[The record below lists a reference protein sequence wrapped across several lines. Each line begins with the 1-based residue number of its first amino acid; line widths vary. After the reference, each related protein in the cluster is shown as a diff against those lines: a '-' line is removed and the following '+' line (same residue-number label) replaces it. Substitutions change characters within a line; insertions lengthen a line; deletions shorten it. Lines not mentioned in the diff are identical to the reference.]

1 MSTPIESPEDAARR
15 AREAGEDDSDAYR
28 FGRPPDDLP
37 FFDPPVPTRITDVA
51 AVDIQT
57 LDLGKKSDR
66 QRFMDMPDAV
76 YVGEPNYIAP
86 LRMHQNKFLD
96 PARNPAFK
104 SLEVKVLMAVQG
116 GTDVGRLTVQI
127 DKNYNEYHG
136 TQTGFLGF
144 FECINDRKVAHALFT
159 HGIEWLKGKGIEEVF
174 GPTHFTLNHQ
184 AGLLV
189 ENFDR
194 PPFVEETYNPR
205 YYEELFNSY
214 GFGKA
219 KDLLVWWI
227 DITGGMETKNRKRI
241 ARISERIKK
250 REGITIRH
258 IDMKRL
264 DEEFEHI
271 FQLYLSAWQK
281 NWGFAPLPKEEF
293 MWLLADLEEV
303 AIPELVL
310 FVMVGD
316 RTVGFCATL
325 PNVNDRLPKDGRLFP
340 FAWTKLLFGGVKKSK
355 HARLYT
361 LGMLP
366 EYRKR
371 GLEAMM
377 FQETLSRAKDLGFVG
392 GEIGW
397 TLDDNDLINRAI
409 ESMEGSLDRRYRVL
423 GLNLGTAPA
432 SGDDPQP

>member
-1 MSTPIESPEDAARR
+1 MSIELESPEAAAKR
-15 AREAGEDDSDAYR
+15 AQDAGEDDNEAYR
-28 FGRPPDDLP
+28 FGHPPEDLP
-37 FFDPPVPTRITDVA
+37 YIEPAVPTRITDTA
-51 AVDIQT
+51 GITIET
-57 LDLGKKSDR
+57 LDFANKRDR
-66 QRFMDMPDAV
+66 VRFLDMADSI
-76 YVGEPNYIAP
+76 YVGDPNYIAP
-86 LRMHQNKFLD
+86 LRLHMMKFLD
-96 PARNPAFK
+96 PAKNPAFK
-104 SLEVKVLMAVQG
+104 ALEVRPLIAVHNG
-116 GTDVGRLTVQI
+116 KDVGRLSVQI
-127 DKNYNEYHG
+127 DSSYNAYHD
-136 TQTGFLGF
+136 TKAGFFGF
-144 FECINDRKVAHALFT
+144 FECINDRKVAHALLGHAT
-159 HGIEWLKGKGIEEVF
+159 EWLKSEGIAEVF
-174 GPTHFTLNHQ
+174 GPTNFTLNHQ

-205 YYEELFNSY
+205 YYEELLSSF

-227 DITGGMETKNRKRI
+227 DISGGMQTKNRKRI
-241 ARISERIKK
+241 LRISERIKK

-258 IDMKRL
+258 IDMSRL

-271 FQLYLSAWQK
+271 YELYMGAWQK
-281 NWGFAPLPKEEF
+281 NWGFAPLPREEF
-293 MWLLADLEEV
+293 MWLLADLKDV

-325 PNVNDRLPKDGRLFP
+325 PNVNERLPKNGRLFP
-340 FAWTKLLFGGVKKSK
+340 LAWTKLLFGGIKKTK
-355 HARLYT
+355 EGRLYT

-377 FQETLSRAKDLGFVG
+377 FAETLIRGQKVG
-392 GEIGW
+392 WKAGEIGW

-409 ESMEGSLDRRYRVL
+409 ESMDGTLDRRYRVL
-423 GLNLGTAPA
+423 GLRLSEAPTAPDA
-432 SGDDPQP
+432 

>member
-1 MSTPIESPEDAARR
+1 MNIEIESPEEAAKK
-15 AREAGEDDSDAYR
+15 AREAGQDENEAYR
-28 FGRPPDDLP
+28 FGRPPEDLP
-37 FFDPPVPTRITDVA
+37 YLDPPVPTRMSDGSGVKIEV
-51 AVDIQT
+51 
-57 LDLGKKSDR
+57 LDFASKADR
-66 QRFMDMPDAV
+66 ARFLDMPDAV

-86 LRMHQNKFLD
+86 LRMHMMKFLD
-96 PARNPAFK
+96 PAKNPAYG
-104 SLEVKVLMAVQG
+104 SLEVRPMIAVQNG
-116 GTDVGRLTVQI
+116 RDVGRLTVQI
-127 DKNYNEYHG
+127 DKNYNAYHE
-136 TQTGFLGF
+136 TKAGFFGF
-144 FECINDRKVAHALFT
+144 FESINDRKVAHGLFQDAVD
-159 HGIEWLKGKGIEEVF
+159 WLKARGIEEVF
-174 GPTHFTLNHQ
+174 GPTNFTLNHQ
-184 AGLLV
+184 AGMLV

-205 YYEELFNSY
+205 YYEELLTSF

-219 KDLLVWWI
+219 KDLYVWWI
-227 DITGGMETKNRKRI
+227 EVSSGMQSKNRQRISRI
-241 ARISERIKK
+241 AERVKK

-258 IDMKRL
+258 IDMSRL

-271 FQLYLSAWQK
+271 FELYLSAWQK

-293 MWLLADLEEV
+293 LWLLADLKDV

-325 PNVNDRLPKDGRLFP
+325 PNVNERLPKDGRLFP
-340 FAWTKLLFGGVKKSK
+340 FAWTKLLFGGIKKCK
-355 HARLYT
+355 HGRLYT

-377 FQETLSRAKDLGFVG
+377 FHETLERARGLGVTA

-397 TLDDNDLINRAI
+397 TLEDNDLINRAI
-409 ESMEGSLDRRYRVL
+409 ESMDGTLDRKYRVFGLQL
-423 GLNLGTAPA
+423 GEAPGA
-432 SGDDPQP
+432 TDADS